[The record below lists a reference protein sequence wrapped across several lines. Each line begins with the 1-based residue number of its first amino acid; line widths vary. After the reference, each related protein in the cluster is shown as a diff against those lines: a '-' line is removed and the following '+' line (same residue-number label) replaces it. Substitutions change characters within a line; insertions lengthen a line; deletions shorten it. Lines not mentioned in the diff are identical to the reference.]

1 MNDLQEGEVDN
12 TERREIR
19 EHEDLFV
26 VRTRNAADRD
36 QARVENL
43 ARSAGR
49 AHPGSG
55 PRAWLG
61 HRLVEMG
68 TFLAG
73 EPAAKEP
80 RPTPGRPC

>member
-1 MNDLQEGEVDN
+1 MQ
-12 TERREIR
+12 

-26 VRTRNAADRD
+26 VRARIAADRD

-43 ARSAGR
+43 ARNAGR
-49 AHPGSG
+49 AHSGSG

-61 HRLVEMG
+61 RRLVEMG

-73 EPAAKEP
+73 EPTTKEP
-80 RPTPGRPC
+80 RPTPGRRC

>member
-1 MNDLQEGEVDN
+1 MDSTG
-12 TERREIR
+12 RRVMQ

-26 VRTRNAADRD
+26 VRTRIAADHDR
-36 QARVENL
+36 ARAENL
-43 ARSAGR
+43 TRGAGR
-49 AHPGSG
+49 AQTGSG

-73 EPAAKEP
+73 ERPTKDA